1 MKMIVVGCGR
11 LGSGVA
17 YRLYKN
23 GHVVV
28 VVDHDDLAFSN
39 LPPDFRGRTVHG
51 DALNAGVLDRAG
63 IAEADGLAAV
73 TSSDAMNAVISHIAK
88 ENFKVANVVSRNYD
102 PHLFPLHKAFDLQI
116 VSSAVWGSQR
126 IEEMLYHGEVKTL
139 YSAGN
144 GEVEIYEI
152 LIPNTWDGKLM
163 SELLPQGDAIAVAL
177 TRAGKAILP
186 NTELQLQAGDR
197 LQFSA
202 SLEGALSIRKK
213 LESGEGE

>member
-1 MKMIVVGCGR
+1 
-11 LGSGVA
+11 
-17 YRLYKN
+17 
-23 GHVVV
+23 
-28 VVDHDDLAFSN
+28 
-39 LPPDFRGRTVHG
+39 
-51 DALNAGVLDRAG
+51 
-63 IAEADGLAAV
+63 
-73 TSSDAMNAVISHIAK
+73 
-88 ENFKVANVVSRNYD
+88 
-102 PHLFPLHKAFDLQI
+102 
-116 VSSAVWGSQR
+116 
-126 IEEMLYHGEVKTL
+126 MLYHGEVKTL

-152 LIPNTWDGKLM
+152 LIPDTWDGKLM